1 MVKVAVVV
9 MMLVVVMVMMV
20 MEWAVVPTRSL
31 YSFIGIAVAP
41 GARPRTMLDW
51 SPARVRAQRPSIELA
66 PRVRGDIR
74 ALQSSSPNAR
84 PSPASGW
91 YSGCSGQPCR
101 SRAGT
106 WRRGAGRA

>member
-1 MVKVAVVV
+1 MTVAAAV
-9 MMLVVVMVMMV
+9 MMAVAVMVMMV
-20 MEWAVVPTRSL
+20 MEWVVVPARSP

-41 GARPRTMLDW
+41 RARPSAMLDW
-51 SPARVRAQRPSIELA
+51 SPTRVRAQRPSIELA

-74 ALQSSSPNAR
+74 ALQSSSPSAR